1 MRIEKRRNRPT
12 VSRSVVAPDSVLRRR
27 VTETPKESF
36 EQLLQSEE
44 HTNLQSMLE
53 EVVRL
58 GDNLLEKRTLQDL
71 EQYKAAVK
79 RFVQYAVNRAFRVR
93 KASRLSGGWS
103 RLVETIDT
111 ALADLTEVVLTR
123 EAPRIVLLSK
133 LDMIKGLLVDC
144 LR

>member
-1 MRIEKRRNRPT
+1 
-12 VSRSVVAPDSVLRRR
+12 
-27 VTETPKESF
+27 
-36 EQLLQSEE
+36 
-44 HTNLQSMLE
+44 MLE

-133 LDMIKGLLVDC
+133 LEMIKGLLVDC

>member
-79 RFVQYAVNRAFRVR
+79 RFVHAVNRVQSAKGQQALR
-93 KASRLSGGWS
+93 W
-103 RLVETIDT
+103 LVSAGRDNRYC
-111 ALADLTEVVLTR
+111 TR
-123 EAPRIVLLSK
+123 
-133 LDMIKGLLVDC
+133 
-144 LR
+144 

>member
-111 ALADLTEVVLTR
+111 ALMTSL
-123 EAPRIVLLSK
+123 K
-133 LDMIKGLLVDC
+133 WC
-144 LR
+144 

>member
-103 RLVETIDT
+103 RLVETMHCT
-111 ALADLTEVVLTR
+111 ADLTEVVLTR
-123 EAPRIVLLSK
+123 RPLESSCCLSWN
-133 LDMIKGLLVDC
+133 DQGLLVDC